1 MQAKCPG
8 TKMEGMGILFNPGR
22 RRVGFTLIEVVS
34 VVAVIL
40 ILAGIITVRLGDL
53 RSSALSASARALE
66 KEFAKGAEELASNG
80 ADLGPL
86 QSVAASGELV
96 AQTGSDPNYMSL
108 QSAVYRLS
116 SPDAANPALVSG
128 ALTQLNTLL
137 SGRGFGV
144 VKGAAGPELLTAF
157 NADLVVVRDSGH
169 SVRGVYLRLTK
180 S

>member
-1 MQAKCPG
+1 MQARCVG
-8 TKMEGMGILFNPGR
+8 IKMGCMGILCNR
-22 RRVGFTLIEVVS
+22 SRLRVGFTLIEVVS

-66 KEFAKGAEELASNG
+66 KEFSKGVEELASNG

-86 QSVAASGELV
+86 QGAAASGELV
-96 AQTGSDPNYMSL
+96 SQTGSDPNYMSL

-116 SPDAANPALVSG
+116 SPEAANPALVSG

-137 SGRGFGV
+137 SARGFGV
-144 VKGAAGPELLTAF
+144 VKGAVGPELLAVF

-169 SVRGVYLRLTK
+169 SVRGVYLRLSK
-180 S
+180 

>member
-8 TKMEGMGILFNPGR
+8 TKMGGMGILFNPGR
-22 RRVGFTLIEVVS
+22 RRVGFTLIEVVA

-66 KEFAKGAEELASNG
+66 KEFAKGVEELTSNG

-86 QSVAASGELV
+86 QSAAASGALV

-116 SPDAANPALVSG
+116 SPEAANPALVSG

-144 VKGAAGPELLTAF
+144 VKGAAGPELLAAF
-157 NADLVVVRDSGH
+157 NADLVVVRDSAH
-169 SVRGVYLRLTK
+169 SIRGVYLRLSK
-180 S
+180 P